1 MPIKFQE
8 EHFTVHDVASAR
20 GITVQ
25 AVRKAIAECR
35 IAAKKIAGVWFISRR
50 ELEERKWI
58 RRGER

>member
-1 MPIKFQE
+1 MSVQFKE
-8 EHFTVHDVASAR
+8 EHFTVHDVAKAR

-50 ELEERKWI
+50 ELEERRWI
-58 RRGER
+58 KSDI